1 MWQREWKVKNRYCIF
16 NCIIDFLIIENLFSA
31 LAQLRYRHNHE
42 TEKIQVIAAFNESD
56 HVVESTHS
64 DQLIV
69 VKQPDKRFWH
79 IDNTLP
85 AQDTELGNFFDLTGF
100 VYGVPDYTR
109 HWREQCFS
117 ADTFTDL
124 EVILILEKKPSIVT
138 NLRPHVSNKSR
149 FIRWISWSR
158 F

>member
-1 MWQREWKVKNRYCIF
+1 MKNRYCIF

-79 IDNTLP
+79 IDNALSE
-85 AQDTELGNFFDLTGF
+85 QDTELGNF
-100 VYGVPDYTR
+100 
-109 HWREQCFS
+109 
-117 ADTFTDL
+117 
-124 EVILILEKKPSIVT
+124 LI
-138 NLRPHVSNKSR
+138 
-149 FIRWISWSR
+149 
-158 F
+158 